1 MRASHARRGI
11 AVRASRVALRAA
23 SVAID
28 RAVRVASSSAASRA
42 RAFER
47 ARRRARRS
55 IDRSRARAVDRRGV
69 DRRASAIDRVAIE
82 IEVARLIDR
91 SIDDEKD
98 RASRARWM
106 RRIRI
111 VARDRVDTRGF
122 MSATVASPETA
133 KKQREEDAQR
143 VEARDGRGGEPDARG
158 GDDGDDGDG
167 TATTTTTTT
176 TDDERRRRRRRR
188 AKRRARARWTRR
200 RRRRRT
206 KRNDRNETATDEDY
220 ARLDAYLS
228 TGFGL
233 VHADGKDGEGR
244 TVVTVNA
251 TRIPGWAGTADRDN
265 SMNLIINTLERVA
278 AAGEYVVVVYFGDD
292 DRTKGVVPTHSL
304 NWLGDLHDKLAY
316 AVRKNVQ
323 KIVFVNATWIMSA
336 IISLSMTFASSKA
349 SKKFAWTKS
358 LDDMDKDTGYHV
370 HQVMCGEKFLASV
383 GRKVVYAEPEAAAP
397 APDAS

>member
-1 MRASHARRGI
+1 
-11 AVRASRVALRAA
+11 
-23 SVAID
+23 
-28 RAVRVASSSAASRA
+28 
-42 RAFER
+42 
-47 ARRRARRS
+47 
-55 IDRSRARAVDRRGV
+55 
-69 DRRASAIDRVAIE
+69 
-82 IEVARLIDR
+82 
-91 SIDDEKD
+91 
-98 RASRARWM
+98 M

-133 KKQREEDAQR
+133 KKQREEDARALKRAMDAVANPTR
-143 VEARDGRGGEPDARG
+143 VEATTTETATETA
-158 GDDGDDGDG
+158 
-167 TATTTTTTT
+167 TATTTTAATATTATTT
-176 TDDERRRRRRRR
+176 ATTATTE
-188 AKRRARARWTRR
+188 ASEEARARAVDSTTATEANE
-200 RRRRRT
+200 T
-206 KRNDRNETATDEDY
+206 KPPERTATDEDY

>member
-1 MRASHARRGI
+1 
-11 AVRASRVALRAA
+11 
-23 SVAID
+23 
-28 RAVRVASSSAASRA
+28 
-42 RAFER
+42 
-47 ARRRARRS
+47 
-55 IDRSRARAVDRRGV
+55 
-69 DRRASAIDRVAIE
+69 
-82 IEVARLIDR
+82 
-91 SIDDEKD
+91 
-98 RASRARWM
+98 
-106 RRIRI
+106 
-111 VARDRVDTRGF
+111 

-158 GDDGDDGDG
+158 GDDGDDGDDG
-167 TATTTTTTT
+167 
-176 TDDERRRRRRRR
+176 DGG
-188 AKRRARARWTRR
+188 

-206 KRNDRNETATDEDY
+206 RANDGERRGDAEASDARAVDSTTATEANETKPPERTATDEDY